1 MILKCHSLLDIA
13 NELPCTLSFTK
24 LDFAMR
30 MECFVSFLAIWITR
44 TSFFKSSG
52 TCGIIMAAPSHY
64 DARKPIDVQ
73 YSKVDKLNI
82 KVRLEEA

>member
-1 MILKCHSLLDIA
+1 
-13 NELPCTLSFTK
+13 
-24 LDFAMR
+24 
-30 MECFVSFLAIWITR
+30 
-44 TSFFKSSG
+44 
-52 TCGIIMAAPSHY
+52 MAAPSHY